1 MTEDLSTTINNLK
14 TRRATITA
22 RLAALDGGLGDKPSA
37 NQPGSAE
44 HVEYK
49 DGLYRELEWI
59 RQQLIVLDD
68 ELNGG
73 GDGGAEIIHYGF

>member
-1 MTEDLSTTINNLK
+1 MTENLSTTIANLK
-14 TRRATITA
+14 TRRVTITA

-49 DGLYRELEWI
+49 DGLYRELEMI
-59 RQQLIVLDD
+59 DKLLGQLDD

-73 GDGGAEIIHYGF
+73 GDGGGEIIHYGF

>member
-1 MTEDLSTTINNLK
+1 MAEDLATTIADLK

-22 RLAALDGGLGDKPSA
+22 RLRALDGGLGDKPSA

-59 RQQLIVLDD
+59 NKQIIILDD

-73 GDGGAEIIHYGF
+73 GDGGAEIIHYGY